1 MEALLRIVVAGSA
14 VRWIYFLGAI
24 GLAVSAAFGQTADG
38 ATEFEVASVKPAN
51 PTAAGRIKMKE
62 DPGTITM
69 LNVTLRDYI
78 SQAYDVDDYQI
89 FGPDWLGSDR
99 YDIVARFTPGTPKER
114 LLVMWQK
121 LLADRFKL
129 ALHREKKV
137 MPVYALVVAKGGLKI
152 HKAEEGESMTR
163 IGRGH
168 MVLRRVSL
176 SLLAEILS
184 SQMDH
189 PVLDQTGVEGLFDI
203 TLDWVPDDTQSKMGM
218 AGGDRPSGMLANAP
232 DGLSIF
238 DALQEKLGLKLQTKK
253 EAVEILAVD
262 HAERVPTEN

>member
-1 MEALLRIVVAGSA
+1 MTNRIQ
-14 VRWIYFLGAI
+14 RIYILGAI
-24 GLAVSAAFGQTADG
+24 GFAVSAAFGQTADG
-38 ATEFEVASVKPAN
+38 PPEFEVVSVKPAN
-51 PTAAGRIKMKE
+51 PRAAGRVKMKE
-62 DPGTITM
+62 DPGTIEM

-78 SQAYDVDDYQI
+78 SQAYDVEDYQI

-99 YDIVARFTPGTPKER
+99 YDIVARFMPGTSKER
-114 LLVMWQK
+114 LLLMWQK

-129 ALHREKKV
+129 VLHREKKV
-137 MPVYALVVAKGGLKI
+137 MPVYALVVAKSGLKI
-152 HKAEEGESMTR
+152 HKAEEGANMTR

-189 PVLDQTGVEGLFDI
+189 PVLDQTDAEGLFDI
-203 TLDWVPDDTQSKMGM
+203 TLDWVPDDTQAKMGM

-238 DALQEKLGLKLQTKK
+238 DALQEKLGLNLKTKK
-253 EAVEILAVD
+253 EAVEILVVD

>member
-1 MEALLRIVVAGSA
+1 MGCQGRIP
-14 VRWIYFLGAI
+14 RIYILGAI
-24 GLAVSAAFGQTADG
+24 GLAVSAAFSQTAERPP
-38 ATEFEVASVKPAN
+38 EFEVASVKPAN
-51 PTAAGRIKMKE
+51 PSAAGRITMKK

-78 SQAYDVDDYQI
+78 SQAYNVEDYQI
-89 FGPDWLGSDR
+89 FGPDWLGSER

-114 LLVMWQK
+114 LLLMRQK

-129 ALHREKKV
+129 VVHREKKV

-152 HKAEEGESMTR
+152 QKAEEGANMTKLT
-163 IGRGH
+163 RGH

-184 SQMDH
+184 SHMDR
-189 PVLDQTGVEGLFDI
+189 PVLDQSGVEGVFDI
-203 TLDWVPDDTQSKMGM
+203 TLDWVPDDTQAKMGI
-218 AGGDRPSGMLANAP
+218 AGGDRTPGGPGTLTPANDP
-232 DGLSIF
+232 QGLSIF
-238 DALQEKLGLKLQTKK
+238 EALQEKLGLKLQTKK
-253 EAVEILAVD
+253 EAVEVLAID

>member
-1 MEALLRIVVAGSA
+1 MINRIQG
-14 VRWIYFLGAI
+14 IYFLGAI
-24 GLAVSAAFGQTADG
+24 AFAVSAARGQSADG

-51 PTAAGRIKMKE
+51 PTAAGRVTMKE
-62 DPGTITM
+62 APGTITM
-69 LNVTLRDYI
+69 LNVTLRDCI
-78 SQAYDVDDYQI
+78 SQAYDVEDFEI

-99 YDIVARFTPGTPKER
+99 YDIVARFTPGASKER
-114 LLVMWQK
+114 VLLMRQK

-137 MPVYALVVAKGGLKI
+137 MPVYALVVAKGGPKI
-152 HKAEEGESMTR
+152 HEAEEGANMTR

-168 MVLRRVSL
+168 MVLHRVPL

-203 TLDWVPDDTQSKMGM
+203 TLDWVPDDTQAKMGV
-218 AGGDRPSGMLANAP
+218 AGGDRPAGGPGTLANAP
-232 DGLSIF
+232 EGLSIF
-238 DALQEKLGLKLQTKK
+238 DALREKLGLKLQTKK

>member
-1 MEALLRIVVAGSA
+1 MIEKIQR
-14 VRWIYFLGAI
+14 IYFLAAI
-24 GLAVSAAFGQTADG
+24 AFAVSAAFGQTADG
-38 ATEFEVASVKPAN
+38 TAEFEVASVKPAN
-51 PTAAGRIKMKE
+51 PSATGRITMKE
-62 DPGTITM
+62 APGTITM
-69 LNVTLRDYI
+69 LNVTLRDCI
-78 SQAYDVDDYQI
+78 SQAYDVEDFEI

-99 YDIVARFTPGTPKER
+99 YDIVARFTPGASKGR
-114 LLVMWQK
+114 LLLMRQK

-152 HKAEEGESMTR
+152 HKAEEGENMTR

-189 PVLDQTGVEGLFDI
+189 PVLDQTDVKGLFDI
-203 TLDWVPDDTQSKMGM
+203 TLDWVPDDTQSKMGI
-218 AGGDRPSGMLANAP
+218 AGGDRPSRMLSNAP
-232 DGLSIF
+232 DGPSIF